1 MEIIFNHLI
10 TDQAQVVIATG
21 VLRTLHLIHI
31 LHLTQ
36 ILMDIIHTIHTTEV
50 ATTME
55 TTITASKDNGNKEK
69 CKL

>member
-1 MEIIFNHLI
+1 M
-10 TDQAQVVIATG
+10 DQAQVVIVTG

-36 ILMDIIHTIHTTEV
+36 ILMDIIHTEV

-55 TTITASKDNGNKEK
+55 TIITVSKDNGNKEK